1 MLYIIDK
8 YVELS
13 TTIRQLSIMTDNNSI
28 YFKIPKTESQGFFL
42 QYDDMPHF
50 YDHLHHHPELQ
61 LAYIL
66 EGTGDLFI
74 GDSITSF
81 SPGDLFLIGSNQSH
95 LFKSDSAY
103 FEKDSDKKSQSI
115 AVFFHEQSLG
125 DGFFE
130 ISEMSLIRH
139 LIERANRG
147 IKFSSDVAE
156 SIGPRMEQLLSKSGF
171 PRFIEIISILY
182 KLAESGK
189 YEYMAEVS
197 SPHPPSDQE
206 SKRANDVINYILTH
220 YKEDIELKTIAG
232 IANYSK
238 AAFCRFFKQRTRK
251 TFSQFLN
258 EVRISHACKLLRKT
272 DLNIS
277 QICYESGYNNISNFN
292 RQFKKN
298 TGLTPREY
306 VQKYEQSFNTT
317 AKERYPSLQG

>member
-1 MLYIIDK
+1 MR
-8 YVELS
+8 
-13 TTIRQLSIMTDNNSI
+13 RQLCIMEEQNSI
-28 YFKIPKTESQGFFL
+28 YFKLPKTESRGFFI
-42 QYDDMPHF
+42 QFDDLPHF
-50 YDHLHHHPELQ
+50 YNHLHHHPELQ

-66 EGTGDLFI
+66 KGAGDLFI
-74 GDSITSF
+74 GDSVSSF
-81 SPGDLFLIGSNQSH
+81 GPGDLFLIGSNQSH
-95 LFKSDSAY
+95 LFKSDPVY
-103 FEKDSDKKSQSI
+103 FEKDSDKKSQSVS
-115 AVFFHEQSLG
+115 VFFHEQSLG

-139 LIERANRG
+139 LVERANRG
-147 IKFSSDVAE
+147 IKFSTDVAE
-156 SIGPRMEQLLSKSGF
+156 SVGPRMERLLTESGF

-182 KLAESGK
+182 DLAESGG
-189 YEYMAEVS
+189 YEYLAEIS

-220 YKEDIELKTIAG
+220 YKEDIELGTIAD

-258 EVRISHACKLLRKT
+258 EVRISQACKLLRKT
-272 DLNIS
+272 DLNVS

-292 RQFKKN
+292 RQFKRN

-306 VQKYEQSFNTT
+306 VQKYE
-317 AKERYPSLQG
+317 RSLSNPVEEQYQYMSE